1 VPFRGH
7 ARHFCKSCGRARL
20 PDELFSARGKCD
32 VCGNGQMLEQTGQM
46 RNHSGH
52 HFEDWRR
59 RMAASVG
66 AVILDDKSEQ
76 G

>member
-1 VPFRGH
+1 
-7 ARHFCKSCGRARL
+7 
-20 PDELFSARGKCD
+20 
-32 VCGNGQMLEQTGQM
+32 MLEQTGQM

-52 HFEDWRR
+52 HFEAWRR

-66 AVILDDKSEQ
+66 AVILDDKREQ